1 MERTGTAP
9 SEESGADGTH
19 NMETLS
25 IRFNQAPGPTVD
37 SGSLCQHRLRMP
49 SLQALNTS
57 LRYRKLVLKKQKAVY
72 WWKTVPAKSD
82 ESLSKITRNN
92 LLFRL
97 GFNSNVV
104 SEEVE
109 DRNKE
114 EAILMLFFASVDVGV
129 AQGVGSCR

>member
-1 MERTGTAP
+1 
-9 SEESGADGTH
+9 
-19 NMETLS
+19 
-25 IRFNQAPGPTVD
+25 
-37 SGSLCQHRLRMP
+37 MP

-97 GFNSNVV
+97 GFNSNIV
-104 SEEVE
+104 SGEV
-109 DRNKE
+109 DGWSKE
-114 EAILMLFFASVDVGV
+114 EAILMLFLH
-129 AQGVGSCR
+129 Q